1 MLKVHEV
8 TLPNGE
14 LSGVFLRA
22 SALLPGE
29 LELVD
34 HEGAFVLPRG
44 ALPAVMT
51 RFGAP
56 FDAEAESAV
65 IASLELG
72 EGCTLRHIRHLAGY
86 DVIARD
92 YLVYEA
98 SGRETLCALATTIAG
113 ALAHLGRRLN
123 ASVQ

>member
-1 MLKVHEV
+1 MLKIHEV

-14 LSGVFLRA
+14 LSGVFLRFEA
-22 SALLPGE
+22 GQ

-34 HEGAFVLPRG
+34 HEGAFALPG
-44 ALPAVMT
+44 DALPAVMS

-56 FDAEAESAV
+56 FDTEAEIAV

-72 EGCTLRHIRHLAGY
+72 DGSLLRHVRHLAGY

-98 SGRETLCALATTIAG
+98 EGREALCVIATTIAG
-113 ALAHLGRRLN
+113 ALAHLARVALR
-123 ASVQ
+123 ARSTAP